1 MGVLIEVLSTAA
13 AECEGTGKST
23 VLKTHSL
30 VFWAESDGPGSRFQ
44 DRMTPVRC
52 FSADP
57 HSSCLSTSLD
67 NTAIFKRFYLFV
79 VIVCVIRLKKDSS
92 SWSSKWLWATH
103 CEFWEPVASSLNW
116 WASSLCYSPQTIIV
130 LSPMMLI
137 VNPPLNFDFREA
149 QGLLLEGSNVP
160 SLSDRTPRRS
170 SL

>member
-1 MGVLIEVLSTAA
+1 MWGDRKIHCPKNTLLS
-13 AECEGTGKST
+13 
-23 VLKTHSL
+23 LL
-30 VFWAESDGPGSRFQ
+30 SRVQWSRVAFSGR
-44 DRMTPVRC
+44 DDPVRC

-67 NTAIFKRFYLFV
+67 NTAIFKRFCLFV

-137 VNPPLNFDFREA
+137 VNPPLNFDFGEA
-149 QGLLLEGSNVP
+149 QGMLLEGSNVP
-160 SLSDRTPRRS
+160 SLSYRTPRRS